1 MSKSYKVCLI
11 ISLIV
16 LGIFPRLID
25 LTDEF
30 GVEPVLIL
38 VIIVVNCLIIN
49 PLYFLVLGIIAGQE
63 IKRDWS
69 LPIVSA
75 ILYVV
80 AHILANPKEWSFALE
95 GALGYVVISIV
106 TMLITWFVV
115 RRKQVIQKS

>member
-11 ISLIV
+11 ISLII
-16 LGIFPRLID
+16 LGIFPRMID
-25 LTDEF
+25 LSDEF
-30 GVEPVLIL
+30 GAEPVLIL

>member
-16 LGIFPRLID
+16 LGIFPRMID
-25 LTDEF
+25 LSDEF

-38 VIIVVNCLIIN
+38 VVIVVNCLIIN

-75 ILYVV
+75 IIYVV
-80 AHILANPKEWSFALE
+80 AHVLANPKEWSFALE

-115 RRKQVIQKS
+115 RRKQMIQKS

>member
-16 LGIFPRLID
+16 LGIFPRMID
-25 LTDEF
+25 LSDEF

>member
-16 LGIFPRLID
+16 LGIFPRMID

-38 VIIVVNCLIIN
+38 VVIVVNCLIIN